1 MYFKRIK
8 ITALSTEKIEN
19 NVRLLS
25 LRRHTHL
32 DFKSAS
38 TYIAEPNKF
47 FLGYE
52 NDRKI
57 DLLRI
62 ITPFERL
69 LPKIIVTFDKTNF
82 QEYKLRLKLISLII
96 LILLTI
102 GLVFNLVFSIQNGRL
117 ESDLRSIVIV
127 NLIFYLLLFVEYKL
141 VKRKMDLTLNWKE

>member
-1 MYFKRIK
+1 MYFKRIS
-8 ITALSTEKIEN
+8 ITKFRAEKIEK

-25 LRRHTHL
+25 LKRHTSL
-32 DFKSAS
+32 DFKSAT
-38 TYIAEPNKF
+38 TYVAEPNKF

-82 QEYKLRLKLISLII
+82 QEYKLRLKLISMVI

-102 GLVFNLVFSIQNGRL
+102 GLILNLVYSIQNGRL
-117 ESDLRSIVIV
+117 ESDLGSILIV
-127 NLIFYLLLFVEYKL
+127 NLIFYSLLFIEYKIM
-141 VKRKMDLTLNWKE
+141 KRKMDLALNWKE

>member
-1 MYFKRIK
+1 LYFKRIS
-8 ITALSTEKIEN
+8 ITKFSAEKIEK

-25 LRRHTHL
+25 LKRHTSL
-32 DFKSAS
+32 DFKSAT
-38 TYIAEPNKF
+38 TYLAEPNKF

-82 QEYKLRLKLISLII
+82 QEYKLRLKLISMVI

-102 GLVFNLVFSIQNGRL
+102 GLILNLVYSIQNRRL
-117 ESDLRSIVIV
+117 ESDLGSILIV
-127 NLIFYLLLFVEYKL
+127 NIIFYSLLFIEYKI
-141 VKRKMDLTLNWKE
+141 VKRKMGLALNWKE

>member
-102 GLVFNLVFSIQNGRL
+102 GLVFNLVFSI
-117 ESDLRSIVIV
+117 
-127 NLIFYLLLFVEYKL
+127 
-141 VKRKMDLTLNWKE
+141 

>member
-1 MYFKRIK
+1 MYFKRIS
-8 ITALSTEKIEN
+8 ITKFSAEKIEK

-25 LRRHTHL
+25 LKRHTSL

-38 TYIAEPNKF
+38 TYVAEPNKF
-47 FLGYE
+47 FIGYE

-82 QEYKLRLKLISLII
+82 QEYKLRLKLISMVI

-102 GLVFNLVFSIQNGRL
+102 GLILNLVYSIQNGRL
-117 ESDLRSIVIV
+117 ESDLGSILIV
-127 NLIFYLLLFVEYKL
+127 NIIFYSLLFIEYKI
-141 VKRKMDLTLNWKE
+141 VKRKMGLALNWKE

>member
-8 ITALSTEKIEN
+8 ITELSTEKIEK

-25 LRRHTHL
+25 LKRHTSL
-32 DFKSAS
+32 DFKSAT
-38 TYIAEPNKF
+38 TYVAEPNKF

-82 QEYKLRLKLISLII
+82 QEYK
-96 LILLTI
+96 
-102 GLVFNLVFSIQNGRL
+102 FNLNGQFNFIDYWL
-117 ESDLRSIVIV
+117 D
-127 NLIFYLLLFVEYKL
+127 F
-141 VKRKMDLTLNWKE
+141 